1 MNAEFDLSRDD
12 YRESLE
18 RSISFAG
25 KKHEFYL
32 RAKVQHL
39 LRVLRSGL
47 GDVESLRLLDVGCG
61 IGLVD
66 AMLRDRVAFLAGV
79 DESADC
85 VATARRENPGV
96 LYHTGDGK
104 HLPFEEGQFDAVFA
118 MNVLHHVDP
127 LERDAFLLEMAR
139 VCRTGGRVIVFDH
152 NPYNPLT
159 RLVVRRC
166 SFDQNAVLLSRGEL
180 LRRFRTAGLTPV
192 DRRFIL
198 IFPSDQKAV
207 SWAEIALGQLPLGAQ
222 YYVVGSK

>member
-1 MNAEFDLSRDD
+1 MNAEFDSLRPS
-12 YRESLE
+12 YRESVE
-18 RSISFAG
+18 RSIAFAG

-39 LRVLRSGL
+39 LRVLRREL
-47 GDVESLRLLDVGCG
+47 GHVESLRLLDVGCG
-61 IGLVD
+61 IGLAD

-79 DESADC
+79 DESSDC

-104 HLPFEEGQFDAVFA
+104 HLPFEASQFDAVFA

-127 LERDAFLLEMAR
+127 LERDAFLLELAR
-139 VCRTGGRVIVFDH
+139 VCRTGGRVICFDH

-166 SFDQNAVLLSRGEL
+166 PFDENVVLLSRGEL
-180 LRRFRTAGLTPV
+180 VRRFRTAGLKVV
-192 DRRFIL
+192 DTRFIL
-198 IFPSDQKAV
+198 IFPSDQKLV
-207 SWAEIALGQLPLGAQ
+207 SWAETALGQLPLGAQ
-222 YYVVGSK
+222 YYVVGRK

>member
-1 MNAEFDLSRDD
+1 MNAEFDSSQHS

-18 RSISFAG
+18 KSISFAG

-39 LRVLRSGL
+39 LRVLRREL
-47 GDVESLRLLDVGCG
+47 GDFESLKLLDVGCG
-61 IGLVD
+61 IGLAD
-66 AMLRDRVAFLAGV
+66 AMLRDQVAFLAGV
-79 DESADC
+79 DASADC

-96 LYHTGDGK
+96 LYHTADGK
-104 HLPFEEGQFDAVFA
+104 HLPFGESRFDAVFA

-166 SFDQNAVLLSRGEL
+166 SFDQNAILLSRGEL
-180 LRRFRTAGLTPV
+180 ARRFRTAGLTPV
-192 DRRFIL
+192 ERRFIM

-207 SWAEIALGQLPLGAQ
+207 SWAETALGQLPFGAQ